1 MKQVDR
7 NVRSNDL
14 SIAWPF
20 AFTSVQLNR
29 DTSLL
34 KLIAM
39 VTMLID
45 HAGKILFPQLSFMR
59 VVGRL
64 AFPLY
69 AYCIAVGCVYT
80 RNPLKYLS
88 RIVLLALISQPIY
101 AVALRHTV
109 PSMYAYSFAEQPLR
123 AAWAFYL
130 GSWNHPSILVSLAA
144 GVVLITT
151 LKEKR
156 ISLFL
161 GTALLCWIAQRY
173 FDYGWRGLALM
184 LLFYLCSNTRWLAIP
199 VLVAY
204 MIWWGA
210 QGTGYSLFGL
220 KFGIQM
226 FAALALPLIF
236 INTHSKMRMS
246 KIFAYAF
253 YPAHCAVIWA
263 LSELLLK

>member
-1 MKQVDR
+1 MKQANQKNR
-7 NVRSNDL
+7 PNDHR
-14 SIAWPF
+14 IAWPL

-29 DTSLL
+29 DTALL

-39 VTMLID
+39 VAMLID
-45 HAGKILFPQLSFMR
+45 HAGKIIFPQLSFMR
-59 VVGRL
+59 VIGRL

-101 AVALRHTV
+101 ALALRHTI
-109 PSMYAYSFAEQPLR
+109 PSMYAYSFADQPLH

-130 GSWNHPSILVSLAA
+130 GSWNHPSILLSLAA

-151 LKEKR
+151 LKERR
-156 ISLFL
+156 IVLFL
-161 GTALLCWIAQRY
+161 GTALLCWVAQRY

-184 LLFYLCSNTRWLAIP
+184 LLFYLCSNTRYLAIP
-199 VLVAY
+199 VLGAY
-204 MIWWGA
+204 MIWWGM

-220 KFGIQM
+220 RFGIQM
-226 FAALALPLIF
+226 FAVLALPLIL
-236 INTHSKMRMS
+236 IQTRSRMRMS
-246 KIFAYAF
+246 KAFAYGF
-253 YPAHCAVIWA
+253 YPVHCAVIWVI
-263 LSELLLK
+263 SEFLL

>member
-80 RNPLKYLS
+80 RNPL
-88 RIVLLALISQPIY
+88 
-101 AVALRHTV
+101 
-109 PSMYAYSFAEQPLR
+109 
-123 AAWAFYL
+123 
-130 GSWNHPSILVSLAA
+130 
-144 GVVLITT
+144 
-151 LKEKR
+151 
-156 ISLFL
+156 
-161 GTALLCWIAQRY
+161 
-173 FDYGWRGLALM
+173 
-184 LLFYLCSNTRWLAIP
+184 
-199 VLVAY
+199 
-204 MIWWGA
+204 
-210 QGTGYSLFGL
+210 
-220 KFGIQM
+220 
-226 FAALALPLIF
+226 
-236 INTHSKMRMS
+236 
-246 KIFAYAF
+246 
-253 YPAHCAVIWA
+253 
-263 LSELLLK
+263 